1 MLKELI
7 SGISTIVKKL
17 SQSAAAVMDN
27 SPKVLKILV
36 DIGFRSPAKA
46 KANLLSEDP

>member
-1 MLKELI
+1 LKKLF
-7 SGISTIVKKL
+7 SGISTTVKKL
-17 SQSAAAVMDN
+17 AQSAATVMDN

-46 KANLLSEDP
+46 KANLLCEDP

>member
-1 MLKELI
+1 LKKLF
-7 SGISTIVKKL
+7 SGISTTVKKL
-17 SQSAAAVMDN
+17 SQSAATVMDN

-46 KANLLSEDP
+46 KANLLREDP

>member
-7 SGISTIVKKL
+7 SGISTTVKRL

-27 SPKVLKILV
+27 STKVLKIIV
-36 DIGFRSPAKA
+36 DIGFRSPARA
-46 KANLLSEDP
+46 KVNLLREDP